1 MSKKPGL
8 YANIHAKRAR
18 GEKMRKPGE
27 EGAPSAQDFKNAAKT
42 AKKKKG
48 VKRQDPKGNP
58 AGYYDKE
65 GCKMCKGGKKPCRC
79 GKADMGRKGPYADGC
94 GYNKDAV
101 AEEFNGILINDAERS
116 DKPCGNS
123 YIPQNAKCSKG
134 AGQPAKKGGAN
145 SPEKWGGES
154 VNAKGGYAKFLKKK
168 GIDPSKLG
176 ANSPK
181 AEKLAQEYYKTP
193 EGKAEFKRRSDAE
206 RADKPC
212 GNSHI
217 PQNAKCTK
225 GAGQAKKSQA
235 EQGEPRFS
243 DRQRQQAVRKVAAAR
258 FKAVKRG
265 QLKKAIA
272 AYEANPSE
280 EPEKKIVNKAAK
292 RELFNRNVRNVAAA
306 GLYGTWMTTMM
317 LNDPAAPK
325 PSLGGI
331 AKGAKSGVSGAIN
344 KAGSR
349 ARRWNTNRRN
359 RASLE
364 RAFRKPSARRPK

>member
-8 YANIHAKRAR
+8 YANIHAKRKR

-27 EGAPSAQDFKNAAKT
+27 EGAPSAQDFKDAAKT
-42 AKKKKG
+42 AKKKKEA
-48 VKRQDPKGNP
+48 KRQDPGRMM
-58 AGYYDKE
+58 YDKD
-65 GCKMCKGGKKPCRC
+65 GCKMCKGDKKPCRC

-94 GYNKDAV
+94 GYNKDSV
-101 AEEFNGILINDAERS
+101 AAEFNGILINDAERS
-116 DKPCGNS
+116 
-123 YIPQNAKCSKG
+123 
-134 AGQPAKKGGAN
+134 
-145 SPEKWGGES
+145 
-154 VNAKGGYAKFLKKK
+154 
-168 GIDPSKLG
+168 
-176 ANSPK
+176 
-181 AEKLAQEYYKTP
+181 
-193 EGKAEFKRRSDAE
+193 
-206 RADKPC
+206 DKPC

-225 GAGQAKKSQA
+225 GAGQAKKPQA

-272 AYEANPSE
+272 AYEANPSK